1 MPGILQSN
9 GALSISDSSTDGSD
23 SNDDSLPPIEEFVV
37 VNQEVSIEVNFRDQS
52 VQGESRI
59 TIYLTNPSDPP
70 DEVALD
76 ARQCEIDTSK
86 IRVNGKAVHATY
98 QDPYEALDLPPS
110 WDLTAANFPVLKNR
124 MRKLLPKRR
133 RDLPC
138 EKREQTGCNPAD
150 RSLRVGLRPKP
161 PPPPPASRNAAKAGS
176 DAKSQPPKLKV
187 RVSTAGLS
195 GLSTSGTNG
204 SAKNDSSGGA
214 PTAGVYEIIIP
225 FKTTHIRDGL
235 HFVGVEDNDT
245 RFPHVYTRH
254 SPEPGIAACIFPCL
268 DDPGSR
274 CFWKI
279 HIKTPRT
286 LGDALMQPLASHQ
299 ISNDA
304 DNAVFSSGNHAGA
317 QLGSNGNPSERQLQL
332 TEEDKLLDMTV
343 VCSGNLVGEKIDEHD
358 ETKKIMTFEITD
370 HGAAASH
377 IGFAVGP
384 FEHVDLF
391 TGFRTEEDDEKLGAS
406 ALKIHGYCLPGR
418 QVDVQ
423 NTCVSLT
430 TAADE
435 FAMTYGRYPYDSF
448 KLCFVDDMV
457 SETTPLLSFSLCST
471 RLLFPDNII
480 ERDFD
485 VTRKLVHSLAYQYF
499 GSYIVPNQRSEMWL
513 TVGIAYYMTD
523 LFLSKLCGN
532 NDYRYRMKEMSDLLA
547 EEDRGR
553 PSLHDLGTYSYLGDF
568 EMEFMALKAPLVL
581 FILDK
586 RLTKAA
592 GSASASLARVI
603 SKIISK
609 ANTSGWGDN
618 NNEIISSESFRRVCE
633 KTSQYQL
640 EQFWDQWVLGA
651 GCPWLSIK
659 QRFNRKRLCVE
670 IGIHQTQETVFS
682 KPRPMRHSDFWRE
695 LVEKRHGTY
704 SRKVQRLFTGPMTIR
719 IHEANG
725 TPYEHIVEIRED
737 AAFTGGAKFDI
748 PYNTK
753 YKRLKR
759 NRKNRERAAAAAA
772 NNENGNAEGGEDSIV
787 FSLGDKLDTPD
798 DMASW
803 GLIDWTEQDEKNMD
817 QESYEWIRIDSDFEW
832 LCRMNTN
839 MPAWMYLSQL
849 QQDRDIV
856 AQQDT
861 LLYLSRIRE
870 HAMSATILTR
880 TLFDE
885 RYFHGL
891 RTMAANNLAR
901 QVWKAHDAQSGAGN
915 DGDGAQNGDG
925 ADGRNGN
932 GSDDR
937 PGADI
942 VYRGLEQ
949 LIHVFR
955 HLHCYDDATTKPN
968 DFTDMRRY
976 WVQTAIIDAVSNVRY
991 EDKRPREAQKFLLD
1005 LLRFNNN
1012 SQNLFSDHLFVA
1024 KILVALAESFCA
1036 VQPTGKAAT
1045 NGSANSNGNGKSKPM
1060 DMVLT
1065 FDDAMSDD
1073 DDGYNLG
1080 ADIERMEIDTE
1091 DRKLLESALSEIER
1105 YRRMDEWTS
1114 SYQNVWTTAALEAK
1128 TRLMKTG
1135 VIPIDALEFVRYLQ
1149 DGTMDTVQ
1157 IKAFEALIELGLML
1171 RPTILKLFLATM
1183 TRHCSPF
1190 VRDQLFKLFCKGLA
1204 SIAFGE
1210 HEGNASTPKANEV
1223 SGSDAKALKKKEKD
1237 ADAMDIDEED
1247 DDDDDTGGLIIVQ
1260 GDTVTKKHQ
1269 EEHARRE
1276 SIDAAVAAL
1285 RDAVKENKD
1294 FLTALWEAALSPL
1307 TGCTEKRNLLDL
1319 LEIMF
1324 DGDHSLLLT
1333 VKHPTMWK
1341 ATRRVGTGII
1351 DFKKFQR
1358 PLKDKTLPEA
1368 VVVPGT
1374 PAAAAVP
1381 ALATLGGP
1389 ITLPPLSTSANR
1401 ISITAATPAS
1411 AVAATP
1417 KPTVA
1422 ATIVSAATTGAVQRP
1437 ASVLPDLGG
1446 TPTPGQR
1453 TALPG
1458 SAPKKTTLPK
1468 IKLQTSRISI
1478 SNSGAN
1484 SAASAAPAVSA
1495 ASATTTSAKPVS
1507 AAGTPAPKPSAS
1519 AGGSRASTPIL
1530 IRKPSAVVAAS
1541 ASVPSRAATPSAPAK
1556 SSTAPPAAAKAS
1568 PVKASPVKA
1577 SSAKPAPAPSPS
1589 PAPAIKKEAKEMVA
1603 DSISVLPAVQHKT
1616 SAAVNGSGSN
1626 GGAGTVSSSSSSSSV
1641 ASLAKAKSPT
1651 PAANFGDYGTAAASR
1666 VARSPLPSLAPPS
1679 SASLASPNKRKRQED
1694 NDASPSRPRKML
1706 KIKLPANYHGK
1717 LSSRASNW
1725 LSGRTS
1731 PSKGSGDTIRSAGSG
1746 SFHKSST
1753 PMSSSSSN
1761 KQRGSA
1767 TLGPSGQ
1774 ASSKHHGSQSS
1785 NHSRSN
1791 SHSSHYHSDRDSDR
1805 DKDKDRSHHQQKR
1818 PTPSPSVTLPA
1829 LKGDSSGWRS
1839 SATPDSKKTT
1849 SSPFSS
1855 TLASSSKPPVN
1866 KSSSLKLSSA
1876 IRKPLPGSTSG
1887 SASPRPSSSAD
1898 RADRGDRDQRYERS
1912 ERSDRPDKSERSE
1925 RSDKI
1930 DRPEK
1935 SDRGDRPEKSSKPS
1949 SSSSAS
1955 TPAPRS
1961 STPSTAAK
1969 PSAAKPSTA
1978 TPSSKPIFIKFKTK
1992 PANK

>member
-1 MPGILQSN
+1 MPGILQPN
-9 GALSISDSSTDGSD
+9 GVLSTADTPEDGSD
-23 SNDDSLPPIEEFVV
+23 ANQDGLSPIEEFVV

-59 TIYLTNPSDPP
+59 TIYLTNPSHPP

-76 ARQCEIDTSK
+76 ARQSEIDTSN
-86 IRVNGKAVHATY
+86 IRVNGKAVRATY
-98 QDPYEALDLPPS
+98 RDPYEALDLPPS
-110 WDLTAANFPVLKNR
+110 WDLTASNFPVLKSR
-124 MRKLLPKRR
+124 MRNLLPRRR

-150 RSLRVGLRPKP
+150 RSLRIALRPQP
-161 PPPPPASRNAAKAGS
+161 PVPPAPGPADGTTAQ
-176 DAKSQPPKLKV
+176 QPGKLKV
-187 RVSTAGLS
+187 RLSTAGLS
-195 GLSTSGTNG
+195 GTAALSANG
-204 SAKNDSSGGA
+204 SGPAKNSSSSSNSDA
-214 PTAGVYEIIIP
+214 PTNGVYEIIIP
-225 FKTTHIRDGL
+225 FRTAHIRDGL

-286 LGDALMQPLASHQ
+286 LGDALMQPLASQ
-299 ISNDA
+299 QSSNDA
-304 DNAVFSSGNHAGA
+304 AAVQEKSAALTNGNQASAPLGNNASSG
-317 QLGSNGNPSERQLQL
+317 ERQLQL

-343 VCSGNLVGEKIDEHD
+343 VCSGNLVGEKIDDHD
-358 ETKKIMTFEITD
+358 ESKKIMTFEITD

-418 QVDVQ
+418 QLEVQ

-499 GSYIVPNQRSEMWL
+499 GSYIVPNQRTEMWL

-553 PSLHDLGTYSYLGDF
+553 PSLHDLGTYTYLGDF

-640 EQFWDQWVLGA
+640 EQFWNQWVLGA

-682 KPRPMRHSDFWRE
+682 KPRPMRHGDFWRE

-759 NRKNRERAAAAAA
+759 NRKNRERAAAVAA
-772 NNENGNAEGGEDSIV
+772 NNENGNVEGGEDAIV

-803 GLIDWTEQDEKNMD
+803 GLIDWNEQDEKNMD

-880 TLFDE
+880 TLYDE

-891 RTMAANNLAR
+891 RTMAAQNLAR
-901 QVWKAHDAQSGAGN
+901 QVWKASD
-915 DGDGAQNGDG
+915 AQNGSG
-925 ADGRNGN
+925 AEADGGQNGDSGDVRNGN
-932 GSDDR
+932 SASDDK

-942 VYRGLEQ
+942 VYRGLDQ
-949 LIHVFR
+949 LMHVFR
-955 HLHCYDDATTKPN
+955 HLHCYDDATSKPN

-991 EDKRPREAQKFLLD
+991 DDKRPREAQKFLLD

-1012 SQNLFSDHLFVA
+1012 AQNLFSDHLFVA
-1024 KILVALAESFCA
+1024 KLLVALANSFCA
-1036 VQPTGKAAT
+1036 AQPAGKSQA
-1045 NGSANSNGNGKSKPM
+1045 GANSSKPM

-1065 FDDAMSDD
+1065 FDDAMSDSD
-1073 DDGYNLG
+1073 DDFNLG

-1091 DRKLLESALSEIER
+1091 DRMLLESALSEIER

-1128 TRLMKTG
+1128 KRLMKTG
-1135 VIPIDALEFVRYLQ
+1135 VIPVDALEFVRYLQ

-1157 IKAFEALIELGLML
+1157 IKAFEALVELGLLL

-1210 HEGNASTPKANEV
+1210 HEGNPNKQTAEAANANGAV
-1223 SGSDAKALKKKEKD
+1223 GSGDAAAAKAAKKKD
-1237 ADAMDIDEED
+1237 RDAMDIDDE

-1294 FLTALWEAALSPL
+1294 LLGALWEAALSPL

-1324 DGDHSLLLT
+1324 DGDYALLLT

-1351 DFKKFQR
+1351 DFKRFQR
-1358 PLKDKTLPEA
+1358 PLKDKVPPPA
-1368 VVVPGT
+1368 AVVPGAPASAVALAVAT
-1374 PAAAAVP
+1374 PAAAAAGAVS
-1381 ALATLGGP
+1381 
-1389 ITLPPLSTSANR
+1389 LPPLLTTSSSKG
-1401 ISITAATPAS
+1401 SIAAAAAAPAS
-1411 AVAATP
+1411 ATVATP
-1417 KPTVA
+1417 KP
-1422 ATIVSAATTGAVQRP
+1422 VSAMAAPAASTGAVPRP
-1437 ASVLPDLGG
+1437 APAVSDSNVVPA
-1446 TPTPGQR
+1446 PGQR

-1458 SAPKKTTLPK
+1458 SAPRKPAMPK
-1468 IKLQTSRISI
+1468 IKLQTNRISI
-1478 SNSGAN
+1478 AN
-1484 SAASAAPAVSA
+1484 PSASSATAAAAAAPVA
-1495 ASATTTSAKPVS
+1495 
-1507 AAGTPAPKPSAS
+1507 KPSAS
-1519 AGGSRASTPIL
+1519 STVGGSRASTPIV
-1530 IRKPSAVVAAS
+1530 IRKPSVVAAS
-1541 ASVPSRAATPSAPAK
+1541 VPPRAPTPSAAPVKA
-1556 SSTAPPAAAKAS
+1556 STAPPAPAKTLTTKAS
-1568 PVKASPVKA
+1568 PVKVASAKTASVKA
-1577 SSAKPAPAPSPS
+1577 TPTPTPPPAAV
-1589 PAPAIKKEAKEMVA
+1589 KKEVVT
-1603 DSISVLPAVQHKT
+1603 DTISVLPTVQRKS
-1616 SAAVNGSGSN
+1616 SAAAS
-1626 GGAGTVSSSSSSSSV
+1626 GAGAVSTSSSASSV
-1641 ASLAKAKSPT
+1641 ASLAKSPT

-1666 VARSPLPSLAPPS
+1666 VARSPLPSLAPPAA
-1679 SASLASPNKRKRQED
+1679 ASLASPNKRKRQESID
-1694 NDASPSRPRKML
+1694 QSPSRPRKML
-1706 KIKLPANYHGK
+1706 KIKLPPNYRGK

-1725 LSGRTS
+1725 LNARTS
-1731 PSKGSGDTIRSAGSG
+1731 PSKGAGDTIRSAGTPS
-1746 SFHKSST
+1746 SHKSST
-1753 PMSSSSSN
+1753 PASTGSSN

-1767 TLGPSGQ
+1767 TPGPGGSS
-1774 ASSKHHGSQSS
+1774 SSKHHSSHGHGQSQSQSQSS

-1791 SHSSHYHSDRDSDR
+1791 SHSSRHHHQ
-1805 DKDKDRSHHQQKR
+1805 DKDRSHHPQPKR

-1839 SATPDSKKTT
+1839 SATPDNKRSTG
-1849 SSPFSS
+1849 SPFSS
-1855 TLASSSKPPVN
+1855 TLASSSKPA
-1866 KSSSLKLSSA
+1866 SSKLSSA
-1876 IRKPLPGSTSG
+1876 IRKPLPGSTASR
-1887 SASPRPSSSAD
+1887 ASPRPVPA
-1898 RADRGDRDQRYERS
+1898 AERS
-1912 ERSDRPDKSERSE
+1912 EK
-1925 RSDKI
+1925 
-1930 DRPEK
+1930 PEK
-1935 SDRGDRPEKSSKPS
+1935 TEKTG
-1949 SSSSAS
+1949 SSSAS

-1969 PSAAKPSTA
+1969 PTAAKPAAAKPASG
-1978 TPSSKPIFIKFKTK
+1978 TPASKPIFIKFKTK

>member
-1 MPGILQSN
+1 MPGILQPN
-9 GALSISDSSTDGSD
+9 GVLPTTDAPGDGSEA
-23 SNDDSLPPIEEFVV
+23 NQDSLPPIEEFVV

-76 ARQCEIDTSK
+76 ARQSEIDTSK
-86 IRVNGKAVHATY
+86 IRVNGKAVRATY
-98 QDPYEALDLPPS
+98 RDPYEALDLPPS
-110 WDLTAANFPVLKNR
+110 WDLTASNFPVLKSR
-124 MRKLLPKRR
+124 MRNLLPRRR

-150 RSLRVGLRPKP
+150 RSLRIALRP
-161 PPPPPASRNAAKAGS
+161 
-176 DAKSQPPKLKV
+176 QPPTPLASGPADGTTAQQPGKLKV
-187 RVSTAGLS
+187 RLSTVGLS
-195 GLSTSGTNG
+195 GTATSGANG
-204 SAKNDSSGGA
+204 SGPAKNSSSSTDA
-214 PTAGVYEIIIP
+214 PTDGVYEIIIP
-225 FKTTHIRDGL
+225 FRTAHIRDGL

-286 LGDALMQPLASHQ
+286 LGDALMQPLASQ
-299 ISNDA
+299 QSSNDA
-304 DNAVFSSGNHAGA
+304 VAVQEKSVLANGNQASA
-317 QLGSNGNPSERQLQL
+317 QLGNNANRGERQLQL

-343 VCSGNLVGEKIDEHD
+343 VCSGNLVGEKIDDLD
-358 ETKKIMTFEITD
+358 ESKKIMTFEITD

-418 QVDVQ
+418 QLEVQ

-499 GSYIVPNQRSEMWL
+499 GSYIVPNQRTEMWL

-553 PSLHDLGTYSYLGDF
+553 PSLHDLGTYTYLGDF

-640 EQFWDQWVLGA
+640 EQFWNQWVLGA

-682 KPRPMRHSDFWRE
+682 KPRPMRHGDFWRE

-772 NNENGNAEGGEDSIV
+772 NNEGNVEGGEDAIL

-803 GLIDWTEQDEKNMD
+803 GLIDWNEQDEKNMD

-870 HAMSATILTR
+870 HAMSASILTR
-880 TLFDE
+880 TLYDE

-891 RTMAANNLAR
+891 RTMAAQNLAR
-901 QVWKAHDAQSGAGN
+901 QVWKASD
-915 DGDGAQNGDG
+915 AQNGSG
-925 ADGRNGN
+925 AEADGGQNGDSGDARNGN
-932 GSDDR
+932 SAGDDK

-942 VYRGLEQ
+942 VYRGLDQ
-949 LIHVFR
+949 LMHVFR
-955 HLHCYDDATTKPN
+955 HLHCYDDATSKPN

-1024 KILVALAESFCA
+1024 KLLVALANSFCA
-1036 VQPTGKAAT
+1036 SQPAGKLQAGTG
-1045 NGSANSNGNGKSKPM
+1045 SNTSNNRSKPM

-1065 FDDAMSDD
+1065 FDDAMSDGD
-1073 DDGYNLG
+1073 DDFNLG

-1091 DRKLLESALSEIER
+1091 DRMLLESALSEIER

-1128 TRLMKTG
+1128 KRLMKTG

-1157 IKAFEALIELGLML
+1157 IKAFEALVELGLLL

-1190 VRDQLFKLFCKGLA
+1190 VRDQLFKLFCRGLA

-1210 HEGNASTPKANEV
+1210 HEGNPNKDTTHAANANGANGSNGGIG
-1223 SGSDAKALKKKEKD
+1223 SGDAAAATAAKKKD
-1237 ADAMDIDEED
+1237 RNAMDIDDDD

-1276 SIDAAVAAL
+1276 SIDAAVTAL

-1294 FLTALWEAALSPL
+1294 FLAALWEAALSPL

-1324 DGDHSLLLT
+1324 DGDYSLLLT

-1341 ATRRVGTGII
+1341 AARRVGTGII
-1351 DFKKFQR
+1351 DFKRFQR
-1358 PLKDKTLPEA
+1358 PLKDKAPPPA
-1368 VVVPGT
+1368 AVVPGAPASAVTSAVAT
-1374 PAAAAVP
+1374 PAPAPAGAVS
-1381 ALATLGGP
+1381 
-1389 ITLPPLSTSANR
+1389 LPPLLTTSSSKA
-1401 ISITAATPAS
+1401 SITAAAPAS
-1411 AVAATP
+1411 AAMTTPRPVSVTVAPIASTSAVPRAASAVSDINATP
-1417 KPTVA
+1417 
-1422 ATIVSAATTGAVQRP
+1422 G
-1437 ASVLPDLGG
+1437 
-1446 TPTPGQR
+1446 PGHR

-1458 SAPKKTTLPK
+1458 SAPRKPTLPK
-1468 IKLQTSRISI
+1468 IKLQTNRISI
-1478 SNSGAN
+1478 AN
-1484 SAASAAPAVSA
+1484 PGVS
-1495 ASATTTSAKPVS
+1495 SATAAAAATPVAKPSSSS
-1507 AAGTPAPKPSAS
+1507 A

-1530 IRKPSAVVAAS
+1530 IRKPSVVAAS
-1541 ASVPSRAATPSAPAK
+1541 VLSRAPTPSAPAK
-1556 SSTAPPAAAKAS
+1556 ASPAPPAPARALPAKAS
-1568 PVKASPVKA
+1568 PVKVASVKA
-1577 SSAKPAPAPSPS
+1577 TPTPTPPPASAT
-1589 PAPAIKKEAKEMVA
+1589 KKEAVA
-1603 DSISVLPAVQHKT
+1603 DTISVLPTVQRKS
-1616 SAAVNGSGSN
+1616 SAAASGT
-1626 GGAGTVSSSSSSSSV
+1626 GAVSTSSSSSSV
-1641 ASLAKAKSPT
+1641 ASLAKSPT

-1679 SASLASPNKRKRQED
+1679 ASSLASPNKRKRQESVD
-1694 NDASPSRPRKML
+1694 QSPSRPRKML
-1706 KIKLPANYHGK
+1706 KIKLPPNYRGK

-1731 PSKGSGDTIRSAGSG
+1731 PSKGSGDTIRSAGTPSY
-1746 SFHKSST
+1746 HKSST
-1753 PMSSSSSN
+1753 PASSSSSN

-1767 TLGPSGQ
+1767 TPGPS
-1774 ASSKHHGSQSS
+1774 ASSSKHHSSHGHGPSQSS

-1791 SHSSHYHSDRDSDR
+1791 SHSSLHHHQ
-1805 DKDKDRSHHQQKR
+1805 DKDRSHHHQQKR

-1839 SATPDSKKTT
+1839 SATPDNKRTT
-1849 SSPFSS
+1849 GSPFSS
-1855 TLASSSKPPVN
+1855 TLASSSKP
-1866 KSSSLKLSSA
+1866 SSSKLSSA
-1876 IRKPLPGSTSG
+1876 IRKPLPGSTTN
-1887 SASPRPSSSAD
+1887 SASPRPVPA
-1898 RADRGDRDQRYERS
+1898 AERS
-1912 ERSDRPDKSERSE
+1912 EKL
-1925 RSDKI
+1925 
-1930 DRPEK
+1930 EK
-1935 SDRGDRPEKSSKPS
+1935 TGS
-1949 SSSSAS
+1949 SSTPASASAS

-1969 PSAAKPSTA
+1969 PSAAKPA
-1978 TPSSKPIFIKFKTK
+1978 TGTPASKPIFIKFKTK